1 MVDSSSLS
9 DDVAMSWTDFFFQSF
24 YHMSVVPLFL
34 LTLGF
39 ALAAR
44 PSTREEIPSKFRKF
58 QVAYLSVWVFC
69 VAADWLQGPYV
80 YALYSAYGFERH
92 EIAELFVVG
101 FGASLVGGCV
111 VGSVADRFGRKMSCL
126 AYCIFY
132 IVSCLTKHVN
142 NYHVLMFGRITGGIA
157 TSMLFSCFEC
167 WLVSEHCSR
176 HQFSDALLGYMFGL
190 MFTSMYLVAI
200 CSGLAA
206 QFVADTFP
214 FGPISAGSSIYVGGN
229 CAPFDLSIVCLII
242 GIVLITMLWNENYG
256 SAQGDNSGGIVE
268 KIRVAC
274 RLLYADKNMIFLCL
288 VVSCFEG
295 SMYAFV
301 FNWTPALDSKTI
313 PPPHGLIF
321 ALFMMACMIGASVA
335 TIIGQNVKAISRLI
349 VTILLAIA
357 SFGIISYVAGTPSL
371 HLCFF
376 GFLVFEFCCGLY
388 FPSVGVLKS
397 EIVPEHVRGTM
408 YNIYRIPLNMV
419 VVGLLLSNISMFH
432 CFALCT
438 ALLTVALCAICGIAK
453 EKRKGND
460 TVQLAES
467 FSKDK
472 VVP

>member
-1 MVDSSSLS
+1 
-9 DDVAMSWTDFFFQSF
+9 
-24 YHMSVVPLFL
+24 
-34 LTLGF
+34 
-39 ALAAR
+39 
-44 PSTREEIPSKFRKF
+44 
-58 QVAYLSVWVFC
+58 
-69 VAADWLQGPYV
+69 
-80 YALYSAYGFERH
+80 
-92 EIAELFVVG
+92 
-101 FGASLVGGCV
+101 
-111 VGSVADRFGRKMSCL
+111 
-126 AYCIFY
+126 
-132 IVSCLTKHVN
+132 
-142 NYHVLMFGRITGGIA
+142 MFGRITGGIA

-200 CSGLAA
+200 FSGLAA

-214 FGPISAGSSIYVGGN
+214 FEPISAGSSIYVGGN
-229 CAPFDLSIVCLII
+229 CAPFDLSIICLVI
-242 GIVLITMLWNENYG
+242 GIVLITTLWNENYG

-268 KIRVAC
+268 KIKVAC

-301 FNWTPALDSKTI
+301 FNWTPALDSKAI

-335 TIIGQNVKAISRLI
+335 TIIGQNVNAISRLI
-349 VTILLAIA
+349 AAIVLAIA
-357 SFGIISYVAGTPSL
+357 SFGTISYVAGTPAL

-376 GFLVFEFCCGLY
+376 GFLGFEFCCGLY

-438 ALLTVALCAICGIAK
+438 ALLAIALCAICGIAK

-460 TVQLAES
+460 TVQLADRS
-467 FSKDK
+467 NDK
-472 VVP
+472 LVP